1 VIEGYLLAVERVQAV
16 SLPKLKQ
23 ALQDEGVEFVQEPG
37 LLLSVRVNGTRTD
50 IRYEK
55 LKTPLKVPGD
65 FVTGSDETVEQLRRA
80 KSLYRLSFEP
90 SQPQASVAVFEA
102 LWCVRALMEQAT
114 GALLDVTAYKL
125 HDANDVEEITELE
138 FDIRDHVNLHAVE
151 AIEGPAPLW
160 VHTHGMEKF
169 GARDVE
175 AFNLAEDDL
184 PAAESFMHRLC
195 TDLAFGQG
203 PVPRAILQAGESE
216 AFMLVP
222 SEEARG
228 NLMGVPL
235 DTFEGHEGLFFT
247 VVSAGGRH
255 TIAELLKPFRDRFED
270 ESEERTEALSEQA
283 KQRLPAFKAR
293 FLRKGLM
300 EPLTFL
306 IRAPF
311 EIHPEGKAESEN
323 LWVEVQTWGD
333 DSLQGKLVDGAA
345 QTTEWR
351 KGAQVQVEQDQINAL
366 ALQREGEQLDDSD
379 VQSLLLAEKPM

>member
-1 VIEGYLLAVERVQAV
+1 VIEGYVLATERVRPVA
-16 SLPKLKQ
+16 LEKLK
-23 ALQDEGVEFVQEPG
+23 ASLEDEGVEFIKEEG
-37 LLLSVRVNGTRTD
+37 LLLSIRVNGARTD

-55 LKTPLKVPGD
+55 LKEPIKLKGD
-65 FVTGSDETVEQLRRA
+65 FVTGSDETVAQLRKA
-80 KSLYRLSFEP
+80 KSIYRISFEP
-90 SQPQASVAVFEA
+90 AKPQASVAVFEA
-102 LWCVRALMEQAT
+102 LWCVRALMEQAP

-125 HDANDVEEITELE
+125 HDAQDVQEITELE

-151 AIEGPAPLW
+151 ATEGQAPLW

-175 AFNLAEDDL
+175 AFNLSEKDL
-184 PAAESFMHRLC
+184 PAAESFLHRLC

-203 PVPRAILQAGESE
+203 PVPRTVLQTGESE

-222 SEEARG
+222 SEESRM
-228 NLMGVPL
+228 NLMGIPL

-247 VVSAGGRH
+247 VVSAEGRH
-255 TIAELLKPFRDRFED
+255 TIAELLLPYRDRFQ
-270 ESEERTEALSEQA
+270 EEPEQRTQAMLELSNEL
-283 KQRLPAFKAR
+283 LPAFKAR

-311 EIHPEGKAESEN
+311 ETHPEGKPEHEN
-323 LWVEVQTWGD
+323 RWVEVLTWGD
-333 DSLQGKLVDGAA
+333 HQLVGKLVDGAA

-351 KGAQVQVEQDQINAL
+351 KGAQVEVEPKQINAIGM
-366 ALQREGEQLDDSD
+366 QRDGEPLEDD
-379 VQSLLLAEKPM
+379 QMRSLLLAERPS